1 MDCYDREHISA
12 AINYFWGDG
21 TASPQSVNE
30 RSAEVVYTAISE
42 AQSCSASMDLVPR
55 PSGGKP
61 GISYI
66 VKQVAKIG
74 KNIVSGDASV
84 YHVCKVQISTSYK
97 SEITMALKGI

>member
-1 MDCYDREHISA
+1 MDYYDREYISA
-12 AINYFWGDG
+12 VINYFWGDG

-30 RSAEVVYTAISE
+30 RSAEVIYTAISE

-66 VKQVAKIG
+66 VKQIAKIG
-74 KNIVSGDASV
+74 KNIIAGNTSV
-84 YHVCKVQISTSYK
+84 YHVCRVKISANYK

>member
-1 MDCYDREHISA
+1 MDYYDREYISA
-12 AINYFWGDG
+12 VINYFWGNG

-42 AQSCSASMDLVPR
+42 AQSCSASMDLVPG

-61 GISYI
+61 RLSYI
-66 VKQVAKIG
+66 VKQIVSIG
-74 KNIVSGDASV
+74 KNIISGNTSV
-84 YHVCKVQISTSYK
+84 YHVCKVKISASYK